1 MHRHPRLLSAAR
13 VVARALRSLA
23 QGGGSAGSVSTN
35 YKKLDDSDIAGESTR
50 LRSSWQDEALPA
62 RQRALVDKQLAEFR
76 AGKAVDVFDVY
87 MDVLREAE
95 RRHPSSTLLEVGCSS
110 GYYSEV
116 MTIGGSTL
124 AYTGCDYSE
133 ALVRLAR
140 ECYPE
145 LSFDL
150 EDAARLTYRDK
161 AFDIVVSG
169 CCLLHIPEYELAIA
183 EAARVARSAV
193 IFHRTPVLE
202 NAATEF
208 FRKQAYGVETIEI
221 HFSETELLELFARY
235 GLTVDKTIDLSWETL
250 PSGAAKAVRTYVCSL
265 DGSR

>member
-1 MHRHPRLLSAAR
+1 MLSLAR
-13 VVARALRSLA
+13 VVARRLRSLSN
-23 QGGGSAGSVSTN
+23 GGEAAGSVSTH
-35 YKKLDDSDIAGESTR
+35 YEKLDDGDIAGESTR

-62 RQRALVDKQLAEFR
+62 RQRALVDKQLNEFR

-87 MDVLREAE
+87 MDVLRDAE
-95 RRHPSSTLLEVGCSS
+95 SRHPSASLLEVGCSS

-116 MTIGGSTL
+116 MKIGGSTL

-140 ECYPE
+140 DCYPE
-145 LSFDL
+145 LDFHV
-150 EDAARLTYRDK
+150 EDAARLTYPDK

-221 HFSETELLELFARY
+221 HFSETELLNLFARY
-235 GLTVDKTIDLSWETL
+235 GLRVDKTVDLSWEAL
-250 PSGAAKAVRTYVCSL
+250 PGGAAKAVRTYVCSL